1 VSAWNCLQA
10 WDKDDET
17 CQTSS
22 STVSIPQP
30 LKPVTVTLPL
40 SLLENLEEKQ
50 RGAGRKTE
58 IKSGKRR
65 HFLLKTIKAI
75 EGKETNSLALCLVPK
90 LNHHFAQ

>member
-1 VSAWNCLQA
+1 
-10 WDKDDET
+10 
-17 CQTSS
+17 
-22 STVSIPQP
+22 
-30 LKPVTVTLPL
+30 
-40 SLLENLEEKQ
+40 LENLEEKQ

-90 LNHHFAQ
+90 LNHHFAQWRRNAIQQRTGGYVFKATTSDVRFDRR